1 MTVHATPSERFDRA
15 EGSSPLRSDRA
26 YYDPRLVSIC
36 PLSRPFCYL
45 KGSCYAQEETKAETY
60 YLYPIL

>member
-26 YYDPRLVSIC
+26 YYDVIAAARA
-36 PLSRPFCYL
+36 YL
-45 KGSCYAQEETKAETY
+45 KARG
-60 YLYPIL
+60 I